1 MTVRALYLCE
11 GSSDTGLRFH
21 IEAIAADVGREILV
35 TVPDLNRL
43 PSKPGHSVEDK
54 LRAAQ
59 RLSDGERAY
68 DLVVIHR
75 DADGHPADHRRRE
88 IAKAVAQVSPGLAHV
103 PVIPVRML
111 EAWLLLDHAAIREVA
126 GNPNGR
132 VALGLPKAAKAESVP
147 NPKALLRQAL
157 ATASEEKGRGL
168 KKLQARF
175 CENRARLLQMLDR
188 EGPVKQLASWMS
200 FTNDLREVLGKVS
213 DIA

>member
-1 MTVRALYLCE
+1 MTLRALYLCE

-21 IEAIAADVGREILV
+21 IEAIAVEAGREILV
-35 TVPDLNRL
+35 TVPDLDRL
-43 PSKPGHSVEDK
+43 PNKPGHSVRDK

-59 RLSDGERAY
+59 QLSDGGHQY

-75 DADGHPADHRRRE
+75 DSDRHPAEHRRKE
-88 IAKAVAQVSPGLAHV
+88 IAQAVAEVSPGLAHV

-132 VALGLPKAAKAESVP
+132 VTLELPKAARAEAVGD
-147 NPKALLRQAL
+147 PKALLKQAI
-157 ATASEEKGRGL
+157 AAASEESGRGL

-175 CENRARLLQMLDR
+175 SENRARLLQMLDR
-188 EGPVKQLASWMS
+188 EGPVKQLASWQS
-200 FTNDLREVLGKVS
+200 FTHELQEALVN
-213 DIA
+213 I

>member
-11 GSSDTGLRFH
+11 GSSDTGLRLH
-21 IEAIAADVGREILV
+21 IEAIAGDVGREILV
-35 TVPDLNRL
+35 TVPDLDRL
-43 PSKPGHSVEDK
+43 PDKPGHAVKDK

-59 RLSDGERAY
+59 RLSDGGHEY

-75 DADGHPADHRRRE
+75 DSDGNPPDHRRTE
-88 IAKAVAQVSPGLAHV
+88 IAEAVAAVSPGLTHV

-132 VALGLPKAAKAESVP
+132 VALGLPKPARAESVAD
-147 NPKALLRQAL
+147 PKTLLKQAI

-175 CENRARLLQMLDR
+175 SENRARLLQMLDR
-188 EGPVKQLASWMS
+188 EGPVKQLASWQS
-200 FTNDLREVLGKVS
+200 FTHDLQEALLSR
-213 DIA
+213 

>member
-21 IEAIAADVGREILV
+21 IEGIAGAMGRQILV

-43 PSKPGHSVEDK
+43 PNKPGHSVEDK

-59 RLSDGERAY
+59 QLSDGGHTY

-75 DADGHPADHRRRE
+75 DSDREAPDRRRKE
-88 IAKAVAQVSPGLAHV
+88 IAEAVAAVSPGLVHV

-111 EAWLLLDHAAIREVA
+111 EAWLVLDQSAIREVA

-132 VALGLPKAAKAESVP
+132 MALDLPKPARAESVAD
-147 NPKALLRQAL
+147 PKALLKQAI
-157 ATASEEKGRGL
+157 ATASEERGRGL
-168 KKLQARF
+168 QKLQTRF
-175 CENRARLLQMLDR
+175 SENRARLLQMLDR
-188 EGPVKQLASWMS
+188 EGPVKQLASWQS
-200 FTNDLREVLGKVS
+200 FTADLREALGRGH
-213 DIA
+213 

>member
-11 GSSDTGLRFH
+11 GSSDTGLRLH
-21 IEAIAADVGREILV
+21 IESIAADVGMEVHV

-43 PSKPGHSVEDK
+43 PNKPGHSVEDK

-59 RLSDGERAY
+59 QLSDGGHDY

-75 DADGHPADHRRRE
+75 DSDREPPDRRRSE
-88 IAKAVAQVSPGLAHV
+88 IAQAVAAVSPGLAHV

-132 VALGLPKAAKAESVP
+132 MALDLPKPARAESVAD
-147 NPKALLRQAL
+147 PKALLRQAI
-157 ATASEEKGRGL
+157 ATASEEKGRSL
-168 KKLQARF
+168 QKLQTRF
-175 CENRARLLQMLDR
+175 PANRARLLQMLDR
-188 EGPVKQLASWMS
+188 EGPVTRLASWRS
-200 FTNDLREVLGKVS
+200 FTDDLRKALGKGH
-213 DIA
+213 

>member
-11 GSSDTGLRFH
+11 GPSDTGLRFH
-21 IEAIAADVGREILV
+21 IEALAADAGREILV

-43 PSKPGHSVEDK
+43 PSKPGHSVGDK

-59 RLSDGERAY
+59 RLSDGECVY

-75 DADGHPADHRRRE
+75 DADRHPADHRRRE
-88 IAKAVAQVSPGLAHV
+88 IAEAVAHVSPGLAHV

-126 GNPNGR
+126 GNPNGK
-132 VALGLPKAAKAESVP
+132 VALGLPKASRAESAAD
-147 NPKALLRQAL
+147 PKALLRQAL

-188 EGPVKQLASWMS
+188 EGPVKQLASWQS
-200 FTNDLREVLGKVS
+200 FTTDLWETLSRV
-213 DIA
+213 